1 MIHNEP
7 LNSRDQKYTYR
18 SLPIWVHLV
27 LLAFF
32 GFANLFYGSIIV
44 PILVDGMIKL
54 NEVGPA
60 FFKGASWLHMILS
73 TPMFIVH
80 FCIAIFSLTGS
91 LASLDVL
98 KNRLL
103 DASSKRT
110 QPKQMNNQ
118 TQGLQ

>member
-1 MIHNEP
+1 MTQNEP
-7 LNSRDQKYTYR
+7 FNSGHRQLNYR
-18 SLPIWVHLV
+18 SLPIWVHV
-27 LLAFF
+27 ILLAFF

-54 NEVGPA
+54 NEVGLA
-60 FFKGASWLHMILS
+60 FFKGAPWLHMILS
-73 TPMFIVH
+73 MPLFLVH

-103 DASSKRT
+103 DASLKRT
-110 QPKQMNNQ
+110 KRSE
-118 TQGLQ
+118 